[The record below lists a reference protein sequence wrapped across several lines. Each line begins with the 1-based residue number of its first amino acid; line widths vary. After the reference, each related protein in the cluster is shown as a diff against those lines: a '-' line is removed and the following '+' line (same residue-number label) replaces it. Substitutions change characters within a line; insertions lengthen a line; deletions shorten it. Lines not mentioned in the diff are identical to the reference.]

1 MPVYLYRR
9 EDGSTFEI
17 RQKFS
22 DDTLTVDPA
31 TGQSVIRVVQPAGIV
46 FKGSGFYVTDS
57 KGSRSSVN
65 PTTGSNGTGD
75 GDSKAESK
83 SESKSESKAES
94 KSENKSEA
102 KSEAKAETKKEA
114 KAEAAPAKAD
124 VRAAAD

>member
-9 EDGSTFEI
+9 EDGSTFEV

-22 DDTLTVDPA
+22 DDTLTVDPV

-65 PTTGSNGTGD
+65 ATTGANGTGE
-75 GDSKAESK
+75 GDSKADSK
-83 SESKSESKAES
+83 AESKAES
-94 KSENKSEA
+94 KSDNKQ
-102 KSEAKAETKKEA
+102 EAKADAKGETKKEA
-114 KAEAAPAKAD
+114 KAEPAPAKAD

>member
-57 KGSRSSVN
+57 KGSRSSVA
-65 PTTGSNGTGD
+65 TTGANGTGE
-75 GDSKAESK
+75 G
-83 SESKSESKAES
+83 ESKAES
-94 KSENKSEA
+94 KVESKSDTKPEA

-114 KAEAAPAKAD
+114 KAEPAPAKAD

>member
-22 DDTLTVDPA
+22 DDTLPVDPA

-83 SESKSESKAES
+83 SESKAES

-114 KAEAAPAKAD
+114 KAEPAPAKAD

>member
-9 EDGSTFEI
+9 EDGSTFEM

-65 PTTGSNGTGD
+65 TTTGANGTGE
-75 GDSKAESK
+75 GDSKVESK
-83 SESKSESKAES
+83 SDNKPEAKAEG
-94 KSENKSEA
+94 
-102 KSEAKAETKKEA
+102 KAETKKEA
-114 KAEAAPAKAD
+114 KAEPAPAKAD